1 MQEYTLLLV
10 NYYFLLTPPL
20 LRFICEHNIWCSHIL
35 LTFVKGC
42 EKKIIDKKKMGPS

>member
-1 MQEYTLLLV
+1 MQEHTLLPV

-20 LRFICEHNIWCSHIL
+20 LRFICEQNIWWSHIL

-42 EKKIIDKKKMGPS
+42 EKKNTNKKKMGPS